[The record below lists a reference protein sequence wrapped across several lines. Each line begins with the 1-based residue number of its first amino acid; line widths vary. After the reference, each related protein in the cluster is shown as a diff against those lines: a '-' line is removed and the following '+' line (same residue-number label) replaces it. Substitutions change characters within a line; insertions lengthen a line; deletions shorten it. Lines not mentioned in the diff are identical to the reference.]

1 MISIL
6 VPTRGRPDS
15 MTRLCEAAYSLAQSP
30 DDIQLVFYIDS
41 DDVLSL
47 DRMKLLG
54 SSRIKAIVG
63 PRISLS
69 EAWNVLSRE
78 SQGEIC
84 MQCGDDAVFRTFHWD
99 ALVRAAFDA
108 CPDKLIFVYGKDGI
122 QNEKMGTL
130 GFLHRNWI
138 NTVGYFMPPY
148 FYSDCTDLW
157 LTDVAKRLKRVKYIP
172 EMYIEHL
179 HPAAGKAELD
189 KTHQE
194 RLAKLKQES
203 SLKIYSALKF
213 KRKEDVK
220 KLKQFIKTYKT
231 L

>member
-6 VPTRGRPDS
+6 VPTRGRPES
-15 MTRLCEAAYSLAQSP
+15 MTRLCEAAHSLAKNPEQ
-30 DDIQLVFYIDS
+30 IEIVFYIDS
-41 DDVLSL
+41 DDTLSL
-47 DRMKLLG
+47 ERMKLL
-54 SSRIKAIVG
+54 SSKTIKAIIG
-63 PRISLS
+63 PRIALS

-84 MQCGDDAVFRTFHWD
+84 MQCGDDAVFRTAHWD
-99 ALVRAAFDA
+99 LMVLNAFEA
-108 CPDKLIFVYGKDGI
+108 CPDKILFVYGKDGI

-138 NTVGYFMPPY
+138 KTVGYFMPQY
-148 FYSDCTDLW
+148 FYSDGTDLW
-157 LTDVAKRLKRVKYIP
+157 LTDMGKRLKRAKYIP

-189 KTHQE
+189 QTHIE

-203 SLKIYSALKF
+203 TLKVYNALKF
-213 KRKEDVK
+213 KRKDDVK
-220 KLKQFIKTYKT
+220 KLKQFIKSFK
-231 L
+231 